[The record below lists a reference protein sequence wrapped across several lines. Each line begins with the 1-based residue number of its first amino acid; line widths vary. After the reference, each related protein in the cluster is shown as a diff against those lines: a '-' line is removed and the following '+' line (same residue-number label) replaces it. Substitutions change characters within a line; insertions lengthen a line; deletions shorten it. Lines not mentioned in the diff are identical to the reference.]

1 VTHIISLTYLILT
14 VLAPFRDLAK
24 RRSMAV
30 LLISFTIY
38 TDTTYAIS
46 SVTSQ
51 LFVLEVLPGTL
62 EISLYALA
70 STISGVVCSVG
81 FMALRPY
88 VPIRLETWLLIGYGI
103 MILIPVWGAIGFAN
117 VSFGFKVS
125 STTKKQGLNTY
136 IFSDSETR
144 YNSILTFTDC
154 IIILVEMGVL
164 RPDLPHHAFRSCVQH
179 LLPCTFLRDD
189 ASTQRSQVVRSP
201 IRTLM
206 RNSK

>member
-1 VTHIISLTYLILT
+1 
-14 VLAPFRDLAK
+14 
-24 RRSMAV
+24 MAV

-51 LFVLEVLPGTL
+51 LFVLEVLPDTL

-125 STTKKQGLNTY
+125 SPIQNTVP
-136 IFSDSETR
+136 TR
-144 YNSILTFTDC
+144 SLRATARQDTILVSILLT
-154 IIILVEMGVL
+154 EVL
-164 RPDLPHHAFRSCVQH
+164 F
-179 LLPCTFLRDD
+179 
-189 ASTQRSQVVRSP
+189 
-201 IRTLM
+201 
-206 RNSK
+206 

>member
-1 VTHIISLTYLILT
+1 
-14 VLAPFRDLAK
+14 
-24 RRSMAV
+24 MAI

-51 LFVLEVLPGTL
+51 LFVLEVLPDTL

-70 STISGVVCSVG
+70 STVSGVVCSVG

-125 STTKKQGLNTY
+125 FTTRRASTRTLPA
-136 IFSDSETR
+136 IARHDA
-144 YNSILTFTDC
+144 
-154 IIILVEMGVL
+154 ILV
-164 RPDLPHHAFRSCVQH
+164 PP
-179 LLPCTFLRDD
+179 LLTTC
-189 ASTQRSQVVRSP
+189 SS
-201 IRTLM
+201 
-206 RNSK
+206 